1 MTNNCM
7 YLKQKMNK
15 SLYCKYIK
23 KEINIKECSNCEYKL
38 FKKVNGTEHCRLVQ
52 TCADLCRPVQRKC
65 TEKSTEKSTVK
76 MRKTPLR
83 KNKSNKLA
91 KLERKRF
98 SLIYTNLNKCAC
110 CPGQQVHKNEVFE
123 GAKRSISMKYGFV
136 IPLCPKHHDMFHNNR
151 EFALKYKK
159 MFQKEFEKTH
169 TREEFLK
176 IIHHNYLD

>member
-7 YLKQKMNK
+7 YLKQKLNRK
-15 SLYCKYIK
+15 IYCKYRQ

-38 FKKVNGTEHCRLVQ
+38 FKKVNGTEHHRSLQ
-52 TCADLCRPVQRKC
+52 TSADQLQRKC
-65 TEKSTEKSTVK
+65 TEKNTVK
-76 MRKTPLR
+76 MRKTLLR

-136 IPLCPKHHDMFHNNR
+136 IPLCPKHHDIFHNNR

-169 TREEFLK
+169 TREEFLE
-176 IIHHNYLD
+176 IVHHNYLD

>member
-7 YLKQKMNK
+7 YLKQKFNRK
-15 SLYCKYIK
+15 IYCKYRQ

-38 FKKVNGTEHCRLVQ
+38 FKKVNGTERHRPLQ
-52 TCADLCRPVQRKC
+52 TSADQLQRKC
-65 TEKSTEKSTVK
+65 TEKCTVK
-76 MRKTPLR
+76 MQKTPLR

-136 IPLCPKHHDMFHNNR
+136 IPLCPKHHDIFHNNR

-169 TREEFLK
+169 TREEFLE